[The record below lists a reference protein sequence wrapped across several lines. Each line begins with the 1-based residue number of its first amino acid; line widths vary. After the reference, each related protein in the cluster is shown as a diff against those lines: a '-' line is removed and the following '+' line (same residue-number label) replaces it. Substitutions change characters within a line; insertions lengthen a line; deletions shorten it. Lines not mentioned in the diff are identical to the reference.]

1 MGSMRDEMAKVI
13 VDWEKPNQSI
23 QQQQESATM
32 QETANPPSIVQW
44 CLDQIKESPGVTG
57 AALQKRFDEA
67 FPERQTKSRG
77 GISASLKMM
86 LTQGK
91 LERLSHGDTFKYFL
105 APDNVYQRIQA
116 ERRKVAAEKL
126 AARVASKKRAKKKK
140 PFVPHPNSLAN
151 LRPKKAASPQAE
163 LPLEP
168 RVETPAP
175 APASKKISVQAAVT
189 LTIKGQE
196 VALTMAEAKE
206 LHSAL
211 STVVVV

>member
-1 MGSMRDEMAKVI
+1 MGSMRDEMAKV
-13 VDWEKPNQSI
+13 VASWETPTNDQPST
-23 QQQQESATM
+23 QPENAM

-57 AALQKRFDEA
+57 AALQKRFDRA
-67 FPERQTKSRG
+67 FPERQTKSHG
-77 GISASLKMM
+77 GISASLKLMFD
-86 LTQGK
+86 QGK
-91 LERLSHGDTFKYFL
+91 LERLSHGDTFEYFL
-105 APDNVYQRIQA
+105 APDNVYQRKQA
-116 ERRKVAAEKL
+116 ERRKIAAEKL

-140 PFVPHPNSLAN
+140 PFTPHPNSLAN
-151 LRPKKAASPQAE
+151 LRPRKAASPQAE

-168 RVETPAP
+168 RVETPAL
-175 APASKKISVQAAVT
+175 APASKNILVQAAVT